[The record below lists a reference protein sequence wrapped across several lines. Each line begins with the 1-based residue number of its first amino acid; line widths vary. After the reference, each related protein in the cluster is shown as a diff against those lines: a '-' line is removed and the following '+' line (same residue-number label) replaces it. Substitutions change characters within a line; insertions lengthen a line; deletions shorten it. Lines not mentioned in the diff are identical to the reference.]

1 MTRASAGVQ
10 AVVLSGGGANGAY
23 EVGVL
28 KALLGG
34 RSPATN
40 YQPIELE
47 IAAGTSI
54 GAFNAALLLSHLPGL
69 GAAVADF
76 LERVWL
82 DLIPQDDDAGH
93 NFVFRYRADPF
104 EALDP
109 EFNLRRPGAP
119 WLQLAEDLGFFAQDW
134 LRRGLDF
141 LREPQELEQR
151 ALRLF
156 DLSTIISNEP
166 AERLIKETVRFDEL
180 RRTSRSL
187 RITATN
193 WRTGAAKTFENH
205 ELTDSAGPR
214 AVLASTA
221 VPGIFPQVEIDGEY
235 YADGGVVLN
244 TPLAPAIRAGAD
256 DLHVVYLDPEVEA
269 IPLLPLRNT
278 LDTISRFFAIQFAA
292 TVNRDIEVALSINR
306 WIGIIEQAER
316 NGVLSNIDADSFI
329 RAASARVRPEGVA
342 RYRKLTI
349 HRYQPCDTLGNVLG
363 ILNFDRARIGQLIE
377 QGFADAERHDCA
389 ANRCVLPETG

>member
-1 MTRASAGVQ
+1 MPAQSETSAVI
-10 AVVLSGGGANGAY
+10 LSGGGANGAY

-34 RSPATN
+34 QSPATN
-40 YQPIELE
+40 YRPLDLE

-69 GAAVADF
+69 GAAAADH

-82 DLIPQDDDAGH
+82 EMIPQDDGAGH
-93 NFVFRYRADPF
+93 SFVFRYRADPF
-104 EALDP
+104 EAFNP
-109 EFNLRRPGAP
+109 GFNLCRPGAP

-134 LRRGLDF
+134 FRRGLEF
-141 LREPQELEQR
+141 LRAPQELEQR

-166 AERLIKETVRFDEL
+166 SERLIRETVRFDEL
-180 RRTSRSL
+180 RRTSRAL

-205 ELTDSAGPR
+205 EMTDAAGPL

-221 VPGIFPQVEIDGEY
+221 VPGIFPHVEIDGEY
-235 YADGGVVLN
+235 YVDGGLVLN

-256 DLHVVYLDPEVEA
+256 DLHVIYLDPDVEA
-269 IPLLPLRNT
+269 IPLPSLSNT
-278 LDTISRFFAIQFAA
+278 LDTISRFFVIQFAA
-292 TVNRDIEVALSINR
+292 TVNRDVEVALSINR

-316 NGVLSNIDADSFI
+316 DGVLTNIDADSFI

-349 HRYQPCDTLGNVLG
+349 HRYQPRGALGDALDM
-363 ILNFDRARIGQLIE
+363 LDFDRARIGRLIE
-377 QGFADAERHDCA
+377 QGFTDAARHDCA
-389 ANRCVLPETG
+389 ANRCVLPGPGL